1 MELNKSNIKKIILII
16 AFAIA
21 FYLGLKNIS
30 SFSGL
35 MKYLSAIFAPIIL
48 GLALGFILNVLLR
61 QVENILFK
69 PINKRCKKIWPK
81 IRRPISILVTFILI
95 VGIIAIVIL
104 IMIPGIQNTVQKLT
118 ANIPPFIN
126 DAQNKIKEIQEVY
139 PVTQTF
145 LNNFNFDWNSTI
157 KTVEGYIQGFGGS
170 LLNSTVSV
178 ATSFVSGVVTFV
190 FGLIFSI
197 ELLSRKEQL
206 KSQTKRVVLA
216 YLPEKV
222 SEKIFKVAYLT
233 NHAFT
238 NFIVG
243 QCTEA
248 CILAFLC
255 FIGMNIFGFPYSPLI
270 SVFVAFMALIPIFGS
285 FLSAAVGALLILV
298 DSPVKALW
306 FIVFFVVLQQIEGNL
321 IYPRVVGSKV
331 GLPPIWVL
339 AAITIGAN
347 TFGLIGMIINIPI
360 FSVIYVLLRENVHK
374 RLTVKLK
381 GKLSSMKAD
390 KKGTIGEKSR

>member
-35 MKYLSAIFAPIIL
+35 MNYISAIFAPIIL
-48 GLALGFILNVLLR
+48 GLALGFIINVLLR

-69 PINKRCKKIWPK
+69 PLNKRCKKIWPK
-81 IRRPISILVTFILI
+81 IRRPISILVTFVLI
-95 VGIIAIVIL
+95 AGIIAIIIL
-104 IMIPGIQNTVQKLT
+104 IMIPGIQNTIQKLT
-118 ANIPPFIN
+118 VNIPPFIAGIQ
-126 DAQNKIKEIQEVY
+126 DKIAEIKKDY

-145 LNNFNFDWNSTI
+145 LDNFNFDWDSAI
-157 KTVEGYIQGFGGS
+157 KTIETYIQGFGGS

-178 ATSFVSGVVTFV
+178 ATGVVSGVVTFV

-197 ELLSRKEQL
+197 ELLSHKEQL
-206 KSQTKRVVLA
+206 KSQTRRVVLA

-222 SEKIFKVAYLT
+222 AEKIFKIAYLT

-285 FLSAAVGALLILV
+285 FLSATFGALLILV
-298 DSPVKALW
+298 DSPIKALW
-306 FIVFFVVLQQIEGNL
+306 FVVFFVVLQQLEGNL
-321 IYPRVVGSKV
+321 IYPRVVGSRV

-360 FSVIYVLLRENVHK
+360 FSVLYVLLRENVHK
-374 RLTVKLK
+374 RLTVRLK
-381 GKLSSMKAD
+381 GKLDNMKVN
-390 KKGTIGEKSR
+390 KKGSTGEKSQ